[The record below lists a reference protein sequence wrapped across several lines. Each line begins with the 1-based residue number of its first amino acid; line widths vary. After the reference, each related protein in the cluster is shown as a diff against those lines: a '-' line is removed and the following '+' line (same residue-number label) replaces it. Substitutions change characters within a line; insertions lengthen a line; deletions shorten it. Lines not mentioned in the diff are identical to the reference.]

1 MLKEEIEEFVFRRVL
16 EEKSQVKNEEEQEK
30 EIQLFK
36 SIEERLGDSKELLHK
51 LDEQK
56 NFSASIE
63 ILEAYKKGFRDSFK
77 LFIRLY
83 KENWKG
89 ITKWMKKN

>member
-36 SIEERLGDSKELLHK
+36 SIEEKLGDYKGYLHELE
-51 LDEQK
+51 DCK

-63 ILEAYKKGFRDSFK
+63 ILEAYKKGFADSFN
-77 LFIRLY
+77 LFLKLY
-83 KENWKG
+83 KAF
-89 ITKWMKKN
+89 